1 MNQESLYEQLA
12 ESIGVSGSK
21 FLPRLFEMLADEN
34 DAKILLAAS
43 PAAYVD
49 EISEKTGIPSDE
61 IEKRIESL
69 ERINR
74 CWRRMTGIFAALLL
88 ISLTVGAKPSGSIL
102 DVLRAK
108 RIEVL
113 TPDGK
118 PGIVLSVYSDGSAIG
133 LTAPGQD
140 HKRRIIMS
148 THREGVNLMLMKH
161 AEAPLFIANV
171 DDNGSSLS
179 LFDAREPSQNPGGII
194 LSSMLILKIIFAIAT
209 IVLFYIL
216 IAFYK

>member
-1 MNQESLYEQLA
+1 MS
-12 ESIGVSGSK
+12 
-21 FLPRLFEMLADEN
+21 
-34 DAKILLAAS
+34 
-43 PAAYVD
+43 
-49 EISEKTGIPSDE
+49 E

-74 CWRRMTGIFAALLL
+74 RWRRMTGVFAALLL
-88 ISLTVGAKPSGSIL
+88 ISLAVGAKPPDSIP
-102 DVLRAK
+102 DVLQAR

-113 TPDGK
+113 APDGK
-118 PGIVLSVYSDGSAIG
+118 TGIVLSADSGSSAIV

-148 THREGVNLMLMKH
+148 AHREAVNLMLMKH

-179 LFDAREPSQNPGGII
+179 LFDGREPSQNPGGVI
-194 LSSMLILKIIFAIAT
+194 LSSIYSPEVNLGGTSINLIKGPRKSDVQAGLFRSESEKAASL
-209 IVLFYIL
+209 VLSGDDGKLVNIRVNQKDGKVGFFNENNKVIWTMP
-216 IAFYK
+216 